1 MSEPINNLLRGLA
14 PDQRRRIANAL
25 MADQFDRPTPQD
37 EPVKERAGMFPLGT
51 YANGQTGIAWPGFV
65 AQPVE
70 SFVNLL
76 QRGYQGGMGDTQG
89 VEDAFNVAGGALVG
103 GIASP
108 KPVNALG
115 IFGGRLAKTADQA
128 ALSRAE
134 DMAARGVPR
143 EQIWNDTGWFKGV
156 DGKWRFEIDDSRADF
171 TGAQSGTLGDVM
183 RHPDMFNAYPDM
195 KGIEFYVRPGTGG
208 NYSPSIYNRFEERTI
223 PEAMTIGTDQKSVQ
237 PFSVGLHE
245 SQHALQHREGLAVG
259 GGLEE
264 SVAPMKSIEA
274 WRARL
279 PAAIRAE
286 LEARNM
292 PVRSF
297 SSDPEIVALKDEM
310 MQRIK
315 DDSGQPFRWRSAFD
329 GMDEFD
335 IALEMQRSM
344 SAEQLRK
351 QSLNALRQTGY
362 DTYNR
367 LAGEVEARAVQQRMD
382 MTPEQRRAR
391 FPWLDYDVPEADQIV
406 RFSR

>member
-14 PDQRRRIANAL
+14 PDQRRRITSAL
-25 MADQFDRPTPQD
+25 MADQYNRPTPQD
-37 EPVKERAGMFPLGT
+37 GPVTERAGMFPLGT

-76 QRGYQGGMGDTQG
+76 RNGYQGGTGDTQG

-108 KPVNALG
+108 KPANALG

-128 ALSRAE
+128 ALARAE

-143 EQIWNDTGWFKGV
+143 EQIWTDTGWFRGV
-156 DGKWRFEIDDSRADF
+156 DGKWRFEIDDSKADF

-245 SQHALQHREGLAVG
+245 SQHALQHREGMAVG
-259 GGLEE
+259 GSPREFTPQDIAAERARIMAIPEDLNGWTIGT
-264 SVAPMKSIEA
+264 APGDMSDIEA
-274 WRARL
+274 G
-279 PAAIRAE
+279 
-286 LEARNM
+286 
-292 PVRSF
+292 RS
-297 SSDPEIVALKDEM
+297 LY
-310 MQRIK
+310 R
-315 DDSGQPFRWRSAFD
+315 
-329 GMDEFD
+329 
-335 IALEMQRSM
+335 
-344 SAEQLRK
+344 
-351 QSLNALRQTGY
+351 
-362 DTYNR
+362 R

-406 RFSR
+406 RFPR